1 MKAVVMCAGKGE
13 RLRPLTETR
22 QKGMIP
28 VAGKP
33 LLHHLVLELKK
44 AGIDELVFVVRER
57 KEDIMNYFSNLDLGM
72 KVNFAEQGEEKGTA
86 VAIAAAEKEIDG
98 KFVVVAGDIVT
109 EASVIK
115 KVIDSHEG
123 CVTMALKKMPDPQ
136 RYGVV
141 ELSGEKITMI
151 HEKSQKPPSDLA
163 NLSVYCMEKTVFED
177 IKKIQKSERGEYE
190 ITSLLVGAK
199 GVVVEDYWSDVSY
212 PWDLFAVTEHLLS
225 NMEANH
231 GEIEGSTIK
240 GKVIMD
246 EGSKIIDSYIE
257 GTVYLGKNTVIGP
270 HAYVRGINSIG
281 ADCSIGESSTVKNS
295 ILFDKVNAKHLSYIG
310 DSVVGEEVNFGSGTQ
325 LANFRFD
332 GGTVS
337 VHTEKGWINS
347 GKRKLGAVI
356 GDNTKF
362 GVLSCTMPGK
372 LIGNNCWV
380 HSGVVVNKNVPSG
393 HIVYVQQQLKFTKG
407 E

>member
-1 MKAVVMCAGKGE
+1 MKAVVMCAGEGE

-44 AGIDELVFVVRER
+44 AGIEELVFVVRER
-57 KEDIMNYFSNLDLGM
+57 KEGIINYFSNLDLGM
-72 KVNFAEQGEEKGTA
+72 KVKFVEQGEEKGTA
-86 VAIAAAEKEIDG
+86 VAIAAAEKEVDG
-98 KFVVVAGDIVT
+98 KFVAVAGDIVT
-109 EASVIK
+109 KASVIK
-115 KVIDSHEG
+115 KVIDSHESG
-123 CVTMALKKMPDPQ
+123 VTMALKKMPDPQ

-141 ELSGEKITMI
+141 ELSGEKVTMV

-163 NLSVYCMEKTVFED
+163 NLSVYCMEKKVFKD

-225 NMEANH
+225 SMDANH

-246 EGSKIIDSYIE
+246 EGSKIIDSYVE
-257 GTVYLGKNTVIGP
+257 GTVYIGKNTVIGP

-281 ADCSIGESSTVKNS
+281 ANCSVGESSTVKNS
-295 ILFDKVNAKHLSYIG
+295 ILFDNVNAKHLSYIG
-310 DSVVGEEVNFGSGTQ
+310 DSVVGEGVNFGSGTQ

-332 GGTVS
+332 EGTVS
-337 VHTEKGWINS
+337 VLTEKGWINS
-347 GKRKLGAVI
+347 GRRKLGAVI

-362 GVLSCTMPGK
+362 GVISCTMPGK
-372 LIGNNCWV
+372 LIGSDCWV

-393 HIVYVQQQLKFTKG
+393 HIVYVHQQLKFIKG